1 MTNTS
6 NIKIM
11 ISWSEDGLEDKE
23 LQAQT
28 QKLIPEIKEVDGVE
42 TVNLVTVAEAPLGSK
57 VFGPFSLGRLKT
69 MVDPAKIKVLFE
81 FVGDRMNGKA
91 IELDV
96 EANYKKLKLKVENE
110 EELVTAIET
119 AQKFI
124 GE

>member
-6 NIKIM
+6 KIKIM

-42 TVNLVTVAEAPLGSK
+42 AVNLVTVAEAPLGSK

-69 MVDPAKIKVLFE
+69 MVDPTKIKVLFE
-81 FVGDRMNGKA
+81 FIGDRMNGKA

-96 EANYKKLKLKVENE
+96 EANYKKLKLKVDNK

>member
-69 MVDPAKIKVLFE
+69 MVDPTKIKVLFE
-81 FVGDRMNGKA
+81 FIGDRMNGKA

-96 EANYKKLKLKVENE
+96 EANYKKLKLKVDNE
-110 EELVTAIET
+110 EELVTAVET

>member
-1 MTNTS
+1 
-6 NIKIM
+6 M

-69 MVDPAKIKVLFE
+69 MVDPTKIKVLFE
-81 FVGDRMNGKA
+81 FIGDRMNGKA

-96 EANYKKLKLKVENE
+96 EANYKKLKLKVDNE

-124 GE
+124 SE